1 MSLQAILEHI
11 LGDAHSGAERI
22 TREVEIEAAGII
34 QAAKKEADKL
44 YREILEKER
53 AAYERHKQQLVV
65 KARLEA
71 KKNLLQT
78 KQELIDSAFQRL
90 KSGLKGDRFK
100 KQEVS
105 FDKIK
110 EVGEEI
116 GFYLDNLRHDYE
128 IEIAEIL
135 FT

>member
-1 MSLQAILEHI
+1 MSLQSILEHI
-11 LGDAHSGAERI
+11 LGDAHSGAEKI
-22 TREVEIEAAGII
+22 IREVETEAAGII

-44 YREILEKER
+44 YREILERER
-53 AAYERHKQQLVV
+53 AAYERHKQQLIVN
-65 KARLEA
+65 ARLEA
-71 KKNLLQT
+71 KKSLLQT

-110 EVGEEI
+110 EVGEDI
-116 GFYLDNLRHDYE
+116 GFHLDNFRHDYE

-135 FT
+135 FA